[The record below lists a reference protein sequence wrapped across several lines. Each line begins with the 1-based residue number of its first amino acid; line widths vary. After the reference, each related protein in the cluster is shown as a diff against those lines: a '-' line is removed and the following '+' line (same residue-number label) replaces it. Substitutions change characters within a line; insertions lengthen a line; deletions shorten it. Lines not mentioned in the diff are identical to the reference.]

1 MIWSSIFT
9 RWFSLPPSVSAEDL
23 ANIRLVSATCK
34 HCCTFSR
41 MQPLVVCC
49 CQCNV
54 QAASVSSEHMLLCTF
69 SSQSCPGQVYLILD
83 EFIMGGEIQETS
95 KKVHTRPC
103 TGMCPSLRPF
113 RRKMHCLPYSVTQND
128 ACEEAIS
135 LSSLTMGTPIV
146 WHARQ
151 GCHCMSVKGTCLR
164 CCIG

>member
-1 MIWSSIFT
+1 M
-9 RWFSLPPSVSAEDL
+9 SAEDL

-103 TGMCPSLRPF
+103 TGMCLSLRPK

-135 LSSLTMGTPIV
+135 LSSLTMGTTIV
-146 WHARQ
+146 WHTR
-151 GCHCMSVKGTCLR
+151 LR
-164 CCIG
+164 LPL